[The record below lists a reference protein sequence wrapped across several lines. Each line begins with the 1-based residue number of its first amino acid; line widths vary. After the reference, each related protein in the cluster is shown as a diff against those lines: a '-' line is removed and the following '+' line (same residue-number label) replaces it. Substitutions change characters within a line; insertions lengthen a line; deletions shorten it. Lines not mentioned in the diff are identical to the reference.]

1 MKRLVAIPLLVAML
15 ALVGNIPVASAAT
28 GKKIRVAVMDF
39 QNNSTWSWWGD
50 RLGEAANDEF
60 VTQLVNSGQ
69 FSVIERQKLQAIL
82 GEQSLGASGAVQAS
96 TAAKIGKLLG
106 VQVIFTGS
114 ITAFSIKKTGGSI
127 AGFGASYTKA
137 ESKLD
142 VRMID
147 VNTGEILLAATG
159 AGDKKMGGA
168 SYSGT
173 SFEQN
178 YDEGVASEALR
189 PAIEKVTQQVLAN
202 MDKLASL
209 APAQAGGG
217 KVLNVAGPKKIYI
230 EGGTEA
236 GQNVGDVFDVY
247 RVTDEIKDDDGNILD
262 TVTAKVG
269 QIVVV
274 QVLGK
279 SAICETKSG
288 SIQKGDTFKKP

>member
-1 MKRLVAIPLLVAML
+1 MKRLVAFPLLVAML

-39 QNNSTWSWWGD
+39 QNNSQWSWWGNH
-50 RLGEAANDEF
+50 LGEAANDEF
-60 VTQLVNSGQ
+60 VTQLVNSGK
-69 FSVIERQKLQAIL
+69 FSVIERQKLQAL
-82 GEQSLGASGAVQAS
+82 LAEQSLGASGAVQAS

-106 VQVIFTGS
+106 VQAIFTGS

-127 AGFGASYTKA
+127 KGFGASYTKA

-168 SYSGT
+168 SFEGT

-189 PAIEKVTQQVLAN
+189 PAVEKVTQQVLAN
-202 MDKLASL
+202 MDKLESL

-230 EGGTEA
+230 DGGAEGE
-236 GQNVGDVFDVY
+236 QKVGDVFDVY
-247 RVTDEIKDDDGNILD
+247 RVTDEIKDDDGNVLD

-274 QVLGK
+274 QVLNK
-279 SAICETKSG
+279 SSICETKSG
-288 SIQKGDTFKKP
+288 SIQKGDSFKKP